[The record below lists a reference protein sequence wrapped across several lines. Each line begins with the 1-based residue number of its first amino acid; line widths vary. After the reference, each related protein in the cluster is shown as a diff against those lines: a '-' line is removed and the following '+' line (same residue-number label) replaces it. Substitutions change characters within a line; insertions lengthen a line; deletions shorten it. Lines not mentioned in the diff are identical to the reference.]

1 MNELDTA
8 VGGRSRRAEATVDGT
23 TYRLGDTVT
32 LRLVGRSDPY
42 DRILDGRSA
51 TIERIFL
58 DYDDKLYFGVTVDD
72 DPGQQL
78 MRETGPVPLL
88 LRRRAR
94 TTGGVMSGAQR
105 ADPDRGRRQH
115 VDARRRLR
123 RPRSCASSSSA
134 SSEPGVTIEDFG
146 TGGLDLAYEVMRGYD
161 SLVLIDVMRGDGP
174 PGTLYVLEP
183 EESEIAAGIEDGEMI
198 DPHAMDPQTVLRFVR
213 AVSGWP
219 GSVVVIAC
227 EPRRGRGLRAWASRP
242 RSPPPCRAPSSSS
255 LETLADL
262 REKAQ
267 RASAL

>member
-1 MNELDTA
+1 
-8 VGGRSRRAEATVDGT
+8 
-23 TYRLGDTVT
+23 
-32 LRLVGRSDPY
+32 
-42 DRILDGRSA
+42 
-51 TIERIFL
+51 
-58 DYDDKLYFGVTVDD
+58 
-72 DPGQQL
+72 
-78 MRETGPVPLL
+78 MRQPPWESLP
-88 LRRRAR
+88 
-94 TTGGVMSGAQR
+94 
-105 ADPDRGRRQH
+105 
-115 VDARRRLR
+115 
-123 RPRSCASSSSA
+123 
-134 SSEPGVTIEDFG
+134 EPGVTIEDFG

-227 EPRRGRGLRAWASRP
+227 EPVEVEDYGMGLSPEVAGAVPRAVD
-242 RSPPPCRAPSSSS
+242 
-255 LETLADL
+255 LVMETLADL